1 MLHLNIIGEADES
14 VRNWQS
20 NRWLFFAVSMFLCAG
35 LIVTSQAGLLAPV
48 EGIAAVPL
56 NILSGIFNRIALSIT
71 NGAEDL
77 TELQTLRE
85 RNADLEEALAQ
96 FQAELVE
103 LREIASD
110 YQRLAELLDY
120 TTTVTNQE
128 FLAADVINVDT
139 SSFLRTITINRGTRD
154 GLAVGMPVVT
164 RQGLVGRIVK
174 VSANAARVLLVTD
187 PSSAVSA
194 RLQTTRVEGSVVGQ
208 LSGALRMTLIPLG
221 QTIQE
226 GDLVIT
232 SGLGA
237 NFPPDIVIGQVTSI
251 RQFEFELYQ
260 EAEIRSLNNFD
271 TLEIVLVIT
280 SFQPVDLSIFEQ
292 DEAQDAG
299 G

>member
-1 MLHLNIIGEADES
+1 
-14 VRNWQS
+14 VRNWRS
-20 NRWLFFAVSMFLCAG
+20 NRWLIFAVSMFLCTG
-35 LIVTSQAGLLAPV
+35 LIVTSQTGLLAPL

-56 NILSGIFNRIALSIT
+56 NILSGILNRVALGIT

-85 RNADLEEALAQ
+85 RNADLEDALAQ
-96 FQAELVE
+96 FQSELVE

-120 TTTVTNQE
+120 TSTASNQE

-139 SSFLRTITINRGTRD
+139 SGFLRTITINRGTRD

-164 RQGLVGRIVK
+164 RQGLVGRIAQ
-174 VSANAARVLLVTD
+174 VSASAARVLLVSD

-208 LSGALRMTLIPLG
+208 LSGTLRMTFIPLG

-232 SGLGA
+232 SGLGG

-280 SFQPVDLSIFEQ
+280 NFQPVDLSVFDQVE
-292 DEAQDAG
+292 EENSG

>member
-1 MLHLNIIGEADES
+1 MRS
-14 VRNWQS
+14 WRSNW
-20 NRWLFFAVSMFLCAG
+20 WLFLAVSLFLCAG
-35 LIVTSQAGLLAPV
+35 LILTSQAGWLAPV
-48 EGIAAVPL
+48 ESIAATPL
-56 NILSGIFNRIALSIT
+56 NILSGIFHRITLSLA
-71 NGAEDL
+71 NSAEDL
-77 TELQTLRE
+77 VELQTLRE

-120 TTTVTNQE
+120 TTTVSNQE

-139 SSFLRTITINRGTRD
+139 SGFLRTITINRGTRD
-154 GLAVGMPVVT
+154 GVAPGMPVVT
-164 RQGLVGRIVK
+164 RQGLVGRILE

-208 LSGALRMTLIPLG
+208 LSGNLRMTFIPLG
-221 QTIQE
+221 QAIQA

-232 SGLGA
+232 SGLGG

-260 EAEIRSLNNFD
+260 EAEVRSLNNFD

-280 SFQPVDLSIFEQ
+280 NFQPVDLSVFEQ
-292 DEAQDAG
+292 NGAEDAG

>member
-1 MLHLNIIGEADES
+1 
-14 VRNWQS
+14 
-20 NRWLFFAVSMFLCAG
+20 MFLCAG
-35 LIVTSQAGLLAPV
+35 LIVTSQVGLLAPI

-56 NILSGIFNRIALSIT
+56 NILSGIFNRIALSLT
-71 NGAEDL
+71 NGAEDFA
-77 TELQTLRE
+77 ELQSLRE

-120 TTTVTNQE
+120 TTTVSNQE

-139 SSFLRTITINRGTRD
+139 SGFLRTITINRGTRD
-154 GLAVGMPVVT
+154 GVAIGMPVVT
-164 RQGLVGRIVK
+164 RQGLVGRILE

-208 LSGALRMTLIPLG
+208 LSGNLRMTFIPIG
-221 QTIQE
+221 QAIQE

-232 SGLGA
+232 SGLGG

-260 EAEIRSLNNFD
+260 EAEVRSLNNFD

-280 SFQPVDLSIFEQ
+280 NFQPVDLSIFEQ
-292 DEAQDAG
+292 DGEEDAG